1 VISFLEGLHP
11 VAAALAATTF
21 TWALTAAGASVS
33 LLRRQM
39 PRKML
44 DGMLGFAAGV
54 MLAASYWSLLAPA
67 MEIALAQGAL
77 QWLPAAVGFLA
88 GALFMRL
95 ADAVV
100 PHLHPGLSRNV
111 ADGPASQLRPAVL
124 LVLAVT
130 LHNIPEG
137 LAIGVAFGAVDNAI
151 AGLGGVGTS
160 VAGAAALALGIG
172 IQNFPEGIA
181 VSVPLRRAGLSP
193 WASLFWGQFSA
204 LVEIGAGVLG
214 AALAAQIAPALPYA
228 LSFAAGAMVFVVAEE
243 LIPEAQAD
251 GNTDVATMG
260 VILGF
265 VVMMVLDVA
274 LG

>member
-1 VISFLEGLHP
+1 MISFLEGLHP